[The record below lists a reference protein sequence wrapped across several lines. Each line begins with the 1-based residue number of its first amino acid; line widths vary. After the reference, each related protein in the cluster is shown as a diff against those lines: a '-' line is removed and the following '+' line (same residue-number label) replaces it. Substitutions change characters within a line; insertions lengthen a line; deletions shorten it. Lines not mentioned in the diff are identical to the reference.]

1 MEFLSLT
8 DRDIES
14 EGVEMKCLEGTHVGS
29 IIGHFCRYLFNL
41 ILGCGAIFVL
51 IFFITDIDKVRVF
64 LLGVNTEKK
73 NLKMSLPK

>member
-14 EGVEMKCLEGTHVGS
+14 ERVEMKCLEGTHVGS

-64 LLGVNTEKK
+64 SLCVITE
-73 NLKMSLPK
+73 